1 MKVNVRRVQTGM
13 AAASAL
19 LAATG
24 TGTLGCAGESQ
35 GTSDEQDLTGVA
47 ANPGSAQLELSPGP
61 TGGFT
66 TALLNS
72 TTDEFVRVGE
82 TIKVVLPAWLLW
94 ETIYPNDPVPDDA
107 RLKKLKLTVK
117 ASFLDK
123 KTTLTTKTL
132 TLAGWGGTSYSL
144 NATTTQLVIPAKTDS
159 LTLAITIKDGANS
172 AASAQIGSPQLPAV
186 PVFGGAL
193 PAKSLLLDNNSGV
206 LRQRVV
212 DGDLLVKGATATI
225 GFSDWRADQIVDKT
239 SLNLQIGTATF
250 NGRFGQMTSPIFG
263 TLSYVVSYAV
273 SFDGGQTFQPEKQ
286 LTPTTASRLL
296 GAGRTDYEGAELVPA
311 TATQMLFYAH
321 VKAVLTADYA
331 PYPTVTQKWYS
342 DNQQVQ
348 LKDAY
353 DNPSGAFTN
362 YVFPLQ

>member
-19 LAATG
+19 LATTG
-24 TGTLGCAGESQ
+24 TGTLGCAVEEQAS
-35 GTSDEQDLTGVA
+35 SDEQDLTGVA
-47 ANPGSAQLELSPGP
+47 ANPGSAQLELQPGP
-61 TGGFT
+61 TGGFST
-66 TALLNS
+66 SLLNS

-94 ETIYPNDPVPDDA
+94 ETLYPSDPVPDDT

-123 KTTLTTKTL
+123 TTTLSTKTL
-132 TLAGWGGTSYSL
+132 TVASWTGTSFSL

-159 LTLAITIKDGANS
+159 LTLAITIKDSMN
-172 AASAQIGSPQLPAV
+172 AAVSAQVGLPQLGAV

-193 PAKSLLLDNNSGV
+193 PAKSLLLDNHSGV

-212 DGDLLVKGATATI
+212 DGDLLVKGSTATI

-239 SLNLQIGTATF
+239 SLNLQIGMATF
-250 NGRFGQMTSPIFG
+250 NGRFGQTTSPIFG

-273 SFDGGQTFQPEKQ
+273 SFDGGQTFHPEKT
-286 LTPTTASRLL
+286 LAPSTGSRLL
-296 GAGRTDYEGAELVPA
+296 GPGRTDYEATEAIPA
-311 TATQMLFYAH
+311 TATQMLFYGH
-321 VKAVLTADYA
+321 VKAVLTADYSG
-331 PYPTVTQKWYS
+331 YQSVTQKWYA
-342 DNQQVQ
+342 DNQQVP

>member
-24 TGTLGCAGESQ
+24 AGTMGCAVDSEA
-35 GTSDEQDLTGVA
+35 TSDEQDLTGVA
-47 ANPGSAQLELSPGP
+47 ANPGSAQIELQPGP
-61 TGGFT
+61 TGGFGT
-66 TALLNS
+66 QLLNS

-82 TIKVVLPAWLLW
+82 TIKVVLPAWLVW
-94 ETIYPNDPVPDDA
+94 ETLYPTDPIPDDT

-123 KTTLTTKTL
+123 TTTLSSKTL
-132 TLAGWGGTSYSL
+132 TVASWTGTSFGL
-144 NATTTQLVIPAKTDS
+144 NATSTQLVIPAKTDS
-159 LTLAITIKDGANS
+159 LTLTITVKDGLNA
-172 AASAQIGSPQLPAV
+172 AASVTIGAPQLGPV

-193 PAKSLLLDNNSGV
+193 PGKSLLLDNTSGV

-212 DGDLLVKGATATI
+212 DGDLLVKGSTATI
-225 GFSDWRADQIVDKT
+225 GFSDWRADQIVGKT
-239 SLNLQIGTATF
+239 NLDLQIGTASF
-250 NGRFGQMTSPIFG
+250 NGRFGPQVSPIYG

-273 SFDGGQTFQPEKQ
+273 SFDGGQTFHPEKT
-286 LTPTTASRLL
+286 LAPSAASRLL
-296 GAGRTDYEGAELVPA
+296 GPGRTDYEATEAIPA
-311 TATQMLFYAH
+311 SATQMLFYGH
-321 VKAVLTADYA
+321 VKAVLTADYT
-331 PYPTVTQKWYS
+331 PYPSVTQKFYA

-353 DNPSGAFTN
+353 DNPSGPFTN
-362 YVFPLQ
+362 YAFPLQ